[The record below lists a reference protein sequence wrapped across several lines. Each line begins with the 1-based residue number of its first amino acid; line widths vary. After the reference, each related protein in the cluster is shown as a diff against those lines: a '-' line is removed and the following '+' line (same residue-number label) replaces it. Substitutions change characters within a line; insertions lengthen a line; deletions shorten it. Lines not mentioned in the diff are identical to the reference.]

1 MLNRIMIL
9 FLLIKI
15 NFIIIPFFKISVIP
29 GNKYPQV
36 LPEPVFAIAK
46 TSFPLN
52 VAGHDAD

>member
-1 MLNRIMIL
+1 MMKL

-15 NFIIIPFFKISVIP
+15 NLIIIPFFKISVIP